1 LVGALVAF
9 LVARNKDDSIGDV
22 NPLARR
28 ASTSSMAGGEEGY
41 LGVSAVAEDAGLF
54 GNDVAEQNRHLREA
68 VDGMRAKIA
77 EKDAVA
83 NLQQSS
89 QKSAEAAM
97 DSAIAQRIKVEN
109 NAIAKEVHVLQNEL
123 KRKQKASK
131 FQSEAANQVNLMAQ
145 KKQLEEEI
153 RRANEIEQVAIQA
166 IADFDGSAEEG
177 L

>member
-1 LVGALVAF
+1 
-9 LVARNKDDSIGDV
+9 
-22 NPLARR
+22 
-28 ASTSSMAGGEEGY
+28 
-41 LGVSAVAEDAGLF
+41 
-54 GNDVAEQNRHLREA
+54 
-68 VDGMRAKIA
+68 
-77 EKDAVA
+77 
-83 NLQQSS
+83 
-89 QKSAEAAM
+89 M